1 MNTTAIFHAGQA
13 KPTVIALHCS
23 GASGQMWRRLGD
35 TLGER
40 YALITPDL
48 IGSGSAAP
56 WSGAGNFSASD
67 EAAHTVRMIDAIE
80 APVHLVGH
88 SYGGGI
94 ALRVARERPS
104 RIASLT
110 LYEPSL
116 LSVLNTMGQ
125 DGQAVFAQV
134 RTVAREVIGAMS
146 TGAYA
151 AAACRYVNYWNGD
164 GSWDA
169 LSPDVQAAV
178 IRHLP
183 KLCLEYRALARERIS
198 LQAYRRFNFPVLL
211 LQGEHSPQF
220 THLISR
226 QLHRAMKF
234 ASLRVV
240 DGAGHVGPFTHA
252 DIVNTAIS
260 ARIEHVESVIAMEDA
275 CLPIEKRLAA

>member
-1 MNTTAIFHAGQA
+1 MNTTAIFHAGEA

-23 GASGQMWRRLGD
+23 GASGQMWRHLGD
-35 TLGER
+35 ALGER
-40 YALITPDL
+40 FSLIAPDL
-48 IGSGSAAP
+48 IGCGAAAP
-56 WSGAGNFSASD
+56 WSGTGNFAAAD
-67 EAAHTVRMIDAIE
+67 EAALTVRMIDALD

-88 SYGGGI
+88 SYGGGV

-116 LSVLNTMGQ
+116 LAVLSTIGR
-125 DGQAVFAQV
+125 DGLDALAEL
-134 RTVAREVIGAMS
+134 RTVAREVIGAMT
-146 TGAYA
+146 TGAYVA
-151 AAACRYVNYWNGD
+151 AARRFVNYWNGQ
-164 GSWDA
+164 GSWEAMSADA
-169 LSPDVQAAV
+169 QMGVV
-178 IRHLP
+178 RHLP
-183 KLCLEYRALARERIS
+183 KVCLEYRAMSRERVP

-234 ASLRVV
+234 ASLRTVY
-240 DGAGHVGPFTHA
+240 GAGHMGPVTHA
-252 DIVNTAIS
+252 DTVNTAVV
-260 ARIEHVESVIAMEDA
+260 ARIEHVESMIGMDEA